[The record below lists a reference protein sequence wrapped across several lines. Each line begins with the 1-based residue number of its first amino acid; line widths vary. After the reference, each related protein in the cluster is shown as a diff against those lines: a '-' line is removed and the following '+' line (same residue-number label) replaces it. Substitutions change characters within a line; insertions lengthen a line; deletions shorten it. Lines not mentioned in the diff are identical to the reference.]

1 MNRKFLFRGIFLFS
15 LILIFSFLDI
25 AFGSTSISIEEIFK
39 LFFAHHKIQPQ
50 NFTILTQ
57 FRIPRMLTS
66 VFAGAALS
74 VAGLQMQTLFRNPL
88 AGPDVLGVS
97 AGAGLGV
104 AVLVLGF
111 SSFIPGFHNL
121 NFGNWALA
129 FSAWIGASAVLLLLF
144 FVSLR
149 VKDVLTILI
158 LGILFGSAIAA
169 LISLMQY
176 FGNIENL
183 KAYVLWTMGSVG
195 GVTNT
200 QLNVLI
206 PLILVGLFIAF
217 LSSKSLNVLL
227 LGENY
232 AQSMGLNLKNARL
245 IIFFS
250 TGLLTG
256 SVTAFCGPIGFIGVI
271 IPHLAAMVF
280 KTADHKILI
289 PATAGIG
296 SLLLI
301 ISDII
306 TQIPFQ
312 GGSLPLNSITA
323 LLGIPILIIIILKTK
338 I

>member
-1 MNRKFLFRGIFLFS
+1 
-15 LILIFSFLDI
+15 
-25 AFGSTSISIEEIFK
+25 
-39 LFFAHHKIQPQ
+39 
-50 NFTILTQ
+50 
-57 FRIPRMLTS
+57 
-66 VFAGAALS
+66 
-74 VAGLQMQTLFRNPL
+74 
-88 AGPDVLGVS
+88 
-97 AGAGLGV
+97 
-104 AVLVLGF
+104 
-111 SSFIPGFHNL
+111 
-121 NFGNWALA
+121 
-129 FSAWIGASAVLLLLF
+129 
-144 FVSLR
+144 
-149 VKDVLTILI
+149 
-158 LGILFGSAIAA
+158 
-169 LISLMQY
+169 MQY

-206 PLILVGLFIAF
+206 PLILIGLFIAF